1 VSELNKST
9 ELQGENGPGE
19 LTAIR
24 YELDGPIT
32 RVALARPEA
41 RNAVNLEMCLE
52 LQRVF
57 AVIEASDARVVV
69 ITGDGPSFC
78 AGADMKERNGRD
90 EAWIRARRVAS
101 FAAYRAIEQCSIP
114 VVAAVHGAVVG
125 SGGEISMSADFIVA
139 DASTKFRFPEVHWGT
154 IGATQRLQRL
164 IGRRQAKELLF
175 TNRVLLADEAQHL
188 GLVQML
194 IEPDGFDDEVWRIAE
209 RIAEAPPL
217 ATRLTKRAVDL
228 GSEVTL
234 DQGIRIEMAAIE
246 QNLAQGDWRKGLDEF
261 AASQGGGAA

>member
-1 VSELNKST
+1 MS
-9 ELQGENGPGE
+9 E
-19 LTAIR
+19 LTAVTYQI
-24 YELDGPIT
+24 DGAIA
-32 RVALARPEA
+32 RVTLARPEA

-52 LQRVF
+52 LQRIF
-57 AVIEASDARVVV
+57 ADLESSDARVVV
-69 ITGDGPSFC
+69 LSGEGPVFC

-101 FAAYRAIEQCSIP
+101 FAAYEAIERCSIP
-114 VVAAVHGAVVG
+114 VVAAVHGTVVG

-139 DASTKFRFPEVHWGT
+139 ASDTKFRFPEVHWGT

-175 TNRVLLADEAQHL
+175 TNRTLPAEEAKQL
-188 GLVQML
+188 GLVQVL
-194 IEPDGFDDEVWRIAE
+194 VDPRELVTETTRIAE
-209 RIAEAPPL
+209 RIAEAPSL
-217 ATRLTKRAVDL
+217 SVRLTKRSVDL

-246 QNLAQGDWRKGLDEF
+246 QNLAQGDWRKGLEDF
-261 AASQGGGAA
+261 ASGSGGAR

>member
-1 VSELNKST
+1 MS
-9 ELQGENGPGE
+9 E
-19 LTAIR
+19 LTAVTYQI
-24 YELDGPIT
+24 DGAIA
-32 RVALARPEA
+32 RVTLARPEA

-52 LQRVF
+52 LQRIF
-57 AVIEASDARVVV
+57 ADLESSDARVVV
-69 ITGDGPSFC
+69 LSGEGPVFC

-101 FAAYRAIEQCSIP
+101 FAAYEAIERCSIP
-114 VVAAVHGAVVG
+114 VVAAVHGTVVG

-139 DASTKFRFPEVHWGT
+139 ASDTKFRFPEVHWGT

-175 TNRVLLADEAQHL
+175 TNRTLPAEEAKQL
-188 GLVQML
+188 GLVQVL
-194 IEPDGFDDEVWRIAE
+194 VDPRELVTETTRIAE

-217 ATRLTKRAVDL
+217 SVRLTKRSVDL

-246 QNLAQGDWRKGLDEF
+246 QNLAQGDWRKGLEDF
-261 AASQGGGAA
+261 ASGSGGAR

>member
-1 VSELNKST
+1 MSELTSVT
-9 ELQGENGPGE
+9 YQIDG
-19 LTAIR
+19 AIA
-24 YELDGPIT
+24 
-32 RVALARPEA
+32 RVTLARPEA

-52 LQRVF
+52 LQRIF
-57 AVIEASDARVVV
+57 ADLESSDARVVV
-69 ITGDGPSFC
+69 LSGEGPVFC

-101 FAAYRAIEQCSIP
+101 FAAYEAIERCSIP
-114 VVAAVHGAVVG
+114 VVAAVHGTVVG

-139 DASTKFRFPEVHWGT
+139 ASDTKFRFPEVHWGT

-175 TNRVLLADEAQHL
+175 TNRTLPAEEAKQL
-188 GLVQML
+188 GLVQVL
-194 IEPDGFDDEVWRIAE
+194 VDPRELVTETTRIAE
-209 RIAEAPPL
+209 RIAEAPSL
-217 ATRLTKRAVDL
+217 SVRLTKRSVDL

-246 QNLAQGDWRKGLDEF
+246 QNLAQGDWRKGLEDF
-261 AASQGGGAA
+261 ASGSGGAR